1 MRHIIEFIKEGL
13 KVTGKSKVN
22 NQSNLRD
29 VSGANI
35 GDISKYIWFKSPAEE
50 AGHYNKMDMYFK
62 KGSKPERLANSIKD
76 QKKLMIRWYIAVT
89 MGWLE
94 CAITFRQHIIDRG
107 YADEDQLDNY
117 VLTRYKKL
125 SGFNK
130 TRENMEEYFTELNVK
145 YD

>member
-1 MRHIIEFIKEGL
+1 MKSIIKFITEGL

-35 GDISKYIWFKSPAEE
+35 GDVSKYIWFKSPSEE

-94 CAITFRQHIIDRG
+94 CAVTFRQHIIDRG

-125 SGFNK
+125 NGFNK
-130 TRENMEEYFTELNVK
+130 TREKMEEYFTELNVK